1 MPNHLS
7 AYPNPFK
14 ETLSFEIEVEQN
26 VSTIVKMVNPEGK
39 IVKLLSWNIKK
50 GINKTAAKNTR
61 KIREEVA
68 LRFGF
73 CMAKNRRFFENRTGG
88 VY

>member
-14 ETLSFEIEVEQN
+14 ETLSFEVEVDQN
-26 VSTIVKMVNPEGK
+26 VSTIVKMVGADGK

-50 GINKTAAKNTR
+50 GINKTSLNELDTLAPGEYALEIKDMKGNNLFSTR
-61 KIREEVA
+61 LTKE
-68 LRFGF
+68 
-73 CMAKNRRFFENRTGG
+73 
-88 VY
+88 